1 MFDYSLEH
9 LFSYVVSLERPQ
21 MIGAIPEGIRAIF
34 YATKGEVTGP
44 KLRGKFLSGGG
55 DWLTVRTDGVGIL
68 DVRGTLESDDGALI
82 YMAYT
87 GVGDLGEDG
96 YQKFLRGE
104 FPALVKL
111 RAAPRFHTSHPEY
124 LWLNRLQCL
133 NIGEVDLERLE
144 VRYDVYAVR

>member
-9 LFSYVVSLERPQ
+9 LFSYVVSLERSQ
-21 MIGAIPEGIRAIF
+21 MIGPLPEGIRAIF
-34 YATKGEVTGP
+34 YVVKGEVTGP
-44 KLRGKFLSGGG
+44 KLRGMILPGGG

-82 YMAYT
+82 YTAYT
-87 GVGDLGEDG
+87 GVGDFGEDG

-104 FPALVKL
+104 LPASLKL
-111 RAAPRFHTSHPEY
+111 RVAPRFHTSHPKY

-133 NIGEVDLERLE
+133 GIGAGDLQRSEISS
-144 VRYDVYAVR
+144 DFYAVR

>member
-9 LFSYVVSLERPQ
+9 LFSYEVSLERPQ
-21 MIGAIPEGIRAIF
+21 MIGEIPEGIRAIF
-34 YATKGEVTGP
+34 YVTKGEVTGP
-44 KLRGKFLSGGG
+44 KLRGRILPGGG

-104 FPALVKL
+104 LPASVKL
-111 RAAPRFHTSHPEY
+111 RVAPPFPHVTP
-124 LWLNRLQCL
+124 
-133 NIGEVDLERLE
+133 
-144 VRYDVYAVR
+144 